1 MVVAIKSITIIIKS
15 IQFYTGVYLQIKL
28 IYFLNIPLPL
38 LLLYRPTR
46 IISTFVLSLKF
57 DPDWGEAT
65 DIFQNYYSLHVHP
78 PKASPNVC
86 RSPGSESVG
95 HDPLNG
101 SSCQTVWRR
110 QCRGLWALPSF
121 GVYFKDRECESGSK
135 SLNGAS
141 SAAAASVSPLIH
153 NTSSGPSPW
162 CLPPPGECERLLFQ
176 CDILL
181 RMYPLICIYSWH
193 WNETRPTREGCFVLC

>member
-1 MVVAIKSITIIIKS
+1 MFIFKSNWFIFWTSHCLCFFFIAQRGLSQHLFYRWNSTRIEERPQIYFKITIHFMFILPKPA
-15 IQFYTGVYLQIKL
+15 QMYVALQ
-28 IYFLNIPLPL
+28 
-38 LLLYRPTR
+38 
-46 IISTFVLSLKF
+46 
-57 DPDWGEAT
+57 A
-65 DIFQNYYSLHVHP
+65 
-78 PKASPNVC
+78 
-86 RSPGSESVG
+86 GSESVG